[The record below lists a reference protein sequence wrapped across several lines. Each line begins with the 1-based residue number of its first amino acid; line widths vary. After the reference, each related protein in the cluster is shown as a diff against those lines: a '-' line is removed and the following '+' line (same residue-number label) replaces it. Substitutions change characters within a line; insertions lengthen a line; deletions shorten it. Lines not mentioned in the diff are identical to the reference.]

1 MELIHLFNISS
12 VASAVLNHMLSP
24 KGIEINKTHMALLWG
39 LKNAKKKKRNPTM
52 QMSDRCYG
60 RENWSEWHKN
70 SKQRV

>member
-39 LKNAKKKKRNPTM
+39 LKNAKKKKKKPN
-52 QMSDRCYG
+52 
-60 RENWSEWHKN
+60 NANEW
-70 SKQRV
+70 